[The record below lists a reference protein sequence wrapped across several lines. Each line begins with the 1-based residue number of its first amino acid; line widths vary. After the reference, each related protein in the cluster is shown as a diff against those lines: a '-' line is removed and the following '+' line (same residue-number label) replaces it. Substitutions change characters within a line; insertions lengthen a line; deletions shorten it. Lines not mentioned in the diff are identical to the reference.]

1 MHAGVSYG
9 GKRHMMVNAGVTV
22 KVGSSDKEREV
33 AERYRTGPLS
43 SVYVM
48 QKEIEHLNSDN
59 QMLREQVNEQNA
71 KIEELMQM
79 VQEMRT
85 K

>member
-1 MHAGVSYG
+1 
-9 GKRHMMVNAGVTV
+9 
-22 KVGSSDKEREV
+22 
-33 AERYRTGPLS
+33 
-43 SVYVM
+43 M